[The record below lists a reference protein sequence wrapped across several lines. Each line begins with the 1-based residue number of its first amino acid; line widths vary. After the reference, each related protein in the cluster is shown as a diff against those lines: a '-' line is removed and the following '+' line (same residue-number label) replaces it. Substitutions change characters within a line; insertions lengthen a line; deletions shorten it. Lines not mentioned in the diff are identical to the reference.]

1 MKCPF
6 ARRSK
11 SKTRKKLFNWS
22 TVKFLLFSIIFVMAF
37 TSFSPSHAY
46 DTAHKI
52 CIHSNHPRQGFLPL
66 SAGFP
71 IKIFIFVRANT
82 SERQIIKF
90 TDMKNTGVS
99 STTYLPAKLPFRTI
113 SNSLRLMRITIWL
126 VQTKTIK
133 FSPIYRKIAASPFN
147 FLQMNKAMQKQQTN
161 YRL

>member
-1 MKCPF
+1 METFVDIISDIGAQISKIKRCRVNQQTLINEMPF
-6 ARRSK
+6 C
-11 SKTRKKLFNWS
+11 KKEQIKNQKEAFNWIG
-22 TVKFLLFSIIFVMAF
+22 KFLYFSIIFVMAF

-113 SNSLRLMRITIWL
+113 SNSLRLMRITI
-126 VQTKTIK
+126 
-133 FSPIYRKIAASPFN
+133 
-147 FLQMNKAMQKQQTN
+147 
-161 YRL
+161 